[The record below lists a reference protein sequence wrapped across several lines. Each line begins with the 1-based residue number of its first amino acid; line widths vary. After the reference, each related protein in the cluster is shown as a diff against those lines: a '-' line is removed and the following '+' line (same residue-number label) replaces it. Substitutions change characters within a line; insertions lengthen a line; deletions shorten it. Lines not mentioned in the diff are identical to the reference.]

1 MSGGTRIRRRQVLGW
16 LGAAVCAPVGLGESV
31 AATATVGASHPAEGV
46 ATAHPLASAVAQRVL
61 AEGGNAVDA
70 AVAAA
75 AALAVVEPFASGI
88 GGGGFF
94 LVRRASDGHSVL
106 VDARETAPQRAHARM
121 YLDGDGHA
129 LPRASLD
136 GALAAAIPGLP
147 AGLAHLARTY
157 GTQPLS
163 QLLAPAI
170 RLAAEGFPVDTRL
183 TAVIRLAERRLARD
197 AGIAAIFL
205 PDGRPPVGGERL
217 QQPALAETLSRI
229 AADEGR
235 GFYRGALA
243 AELVRS
249 VRGAGGLWTEADL
262 AGYQVIERTPQSMRY
277 RGTRITTASLPSAGG
292 VVLAQSLMMMQALPP
307 ATPGSPE
314 EAHLVAEVLRRAFQD
329 RARHLGDPAF
339 HSPPLEQLLSRPY
352 IRQRAAGIRL
362 DRSTPSEVLTR
373 EATGLAGSDAAPR
386 ESGNTTHLSV
396 VDRDGNQV
404 AATLT
409 LNTLFGSGIVAGNS
423 GIVLNNEMDDFA
435 LPGSMP
441 NVYGLTGGGANR
453 IEPGKRPL
461 SSMSPTFLDTPRGQW
476 VLGTPGGSRIMSML
490 LLAILDIV
498 HRPGIT
504 PAEVVSRPRLHH
516 QYRPDRLDVEPGVFL
531 PDWLSALES
540 RGHRI
545 QPAPRPWGNMQMV
558 FVDRTTGQA
567 TVANDPRG
575 RTGIAWF

>member
-1 MSGGTRIRRRQVLGW
+1 MIPADGVTRRGALGR
-16 LGAAVCAPVGLGESV
+16 LGALVAGPVFAPGAG
-31 AATATVGASHPAEGV
+31 AAAAPTREGIAS
-46 ATAHPLASAVAQRVL
+46 AHPLATEAGLRIL
-61 AEGGNAVDA
+61 AEGGNAADA
-70 AVAAA
+70 AVAVA

-94 LVRRASDGHSVL
+94 LLRRASDVRGVM
-106 VDARETAPQRAHARM
+106 VDARETAPQRAHTRM
-121 YLDGDGHA
+121 YLDGDGFP

-147 AGLAHLARTY
+147 AGLAHVARVY
-157 GTQPLS
+157 GTLPLG

-170 RLAAEGFPVDTRL
+170 RLASDGFPVDSRL
-183 TAVIRLAERRLARD
+183 NAIITLAERRLSRD

-205 PDGRPPVGGERL
+205 PDGRPPVVGERIR
-217 QQPALAETLSRI
+217 QPALAETLARI
-229 AADEGR
+229 AADDAR

-243 AELVRS
+243 SELVRA
-249 VRGAGGLWTEADL
+249 VRSSGGLWTDADL
-262 AGYQVIERTPQSMRY
+262 SGYQVVERVPQSFRY
-277 RGTRITTASLPSAGG
+277 RGSRVTTASLPSAGG
-292 VVLAQSLMMMQALPP
+292 VVLAQSLTMLQALPP

-339 HSPPLEQLLSRPY
+339 HAAPLDMLLSRDY
-352 IRQRAAGIRL
+352 LRKRAASVRM
-362 DRSTPSEVLTR
+362 DRITASEALTR
-373 EATGLAGSDAAPR
+373 EVAGLPGSDVAPR

-396 VDRDGNQV
+396 VDREGNQV

-409 LNTLFGSGIVAGNS
+409 INTLFGAGIVAGSS

-435 LPGSMP
+435 MPGSLP
-441 NVYGLTGGGANR
+441 NAYGLTGGGANR

-461 SSMSPTFLDTPRGQW
+461 SSMSPTLLDTPRGTW

-490 LLAILDIV
+490 LLATMDIV

-504 PAEVVSRPRLHH
+504 PQEVVARPRLHH
-516 QYRPDRLDVEPGVFL
+516 QYRPDRLDIEPGVFS
-531 PDWLSALES
+531 PDWLASLES

-545 QPAPRPWGNMQMV
+545 QPAARPWGNMQLV
-558 FVDRTTGQA
+558 FVDRSSGQTLA
-567 TVANDPRG
+567 ANDPRG
-575 RTGIAWF
+575 RIGIAWF